1 MLSLSVQRD
10 RSKSIKKQTTDQSAV
25 SALCRWRGVG
35 PWRWSKPD
43 TDGSLI
49 SPKLNKTS
57 HWVWNGFQRLGSYMI
72 EAQRCFICASSPA
85 RFWGEEVDQPLLKTH
100 TQTLTRHKHSPLLLF
115 LARPTKMQMS
125 CFYLYLFA
133 ITVFALNNVP
143 PQCSLHLNEMRC
155 INVYCYFHPHIK
167 YCTDTPTVFWVNCWM
182 LQENSNTGHGTR
194 TAREK

>member
-1 MLSLSVQRD
+1 MPTLFTSWWQPDIRACKYPPHGNWDTNTNTDTLCQDHPVLSLSVQRD

-85 RFWGEEVDQPLLKTH
+85 HFWGGGGWSAASQNTH
-100 TQTLTRHKHSPLLLF
+100 TNTHETQTQSPFVVFGSPYKDANELLLF
-115 LARPTKMQMS
+115 IFVCHYNLCP
-125 CFYLYLFA
+125 
-133 ITVFALNNVP
+133 
-143 PQCSLHLNEMRC
+143 
-155 INVYCYFHPHIK
+155 
-167 YCTDTPTVFWVNCWM
+167 
-182 LQENSNTGHGTR
+182 
-194 TAREK
+194 